1 MVARLIRVRA
11 SDVQYYPRQ
20 SAFKKDKRVAGMGV
34 TIGLAWT
41 PLAGT
46 RSAWSQAAIMN
57 MRGFKLAGQLG
68 EVMRGSAEIAYRSV
82 IGNAAGFGIEKN
94 FFEDA
99 FVPRRAPRPG
109 TALARASPR
118 RTRCC
123 RWNANAGS
131 RAESRWRGELT
142 LTGHVLPVGG
152 IARRSSPRGAR
163 VVRSR
168 SCQRTIAATL
178 THCPN
183 TSTRALTRGTR
194 YTIDSSE
201 VAPALPLSDNDGRPR
216 SS

>member
-1 MVARLIRVRA
+1 
-11 SDVQYYPRQ
+11 
-20 SAFKKDKRVAGMGV
+20 MGV

-68 EVMRGSAEIAYRSV
+68 EVMRGSAEIAYRYV

-99 FVPRRAPRPG
+99 FVPLHAP
-109 TALARASPR
+109 ARATPRDSPSAGI
-118 RTRCC
+118 TT
-123 RWNANAGS
+123 ANA
-131 RAESRWRGELT
+131 L
-142 LTGHVLPVGG
+142 LPLERERRV
-152 IARRSSPRGAR
+152 ARRVAMAGRVDAHRPRATRGRHREKSSPRGAR

-183 TSTRALTRGTR
+183 TSTRALTPGTR

>member
-1 MVARLIRVRA
+1 
-11 SDVQYYPRQ
+11 
-20 SAFKKDKRVAGMGV
+20 
-34 TIGLAWT
+34 
-41 PLAGT
+41 
-46 RSAWSQAAIMN
+46 MN

-68 EVMRGSAEIAYRSV
+68 EVMRGSAEIAYRYV

-99 FVPRRAPRPG
+99 FVPLHAP
-109 TALARASPR
+109 ARATPRDSPSAGI
-118 RTRCC
+118 TT
-123 RWNANAGS
+123 ANALLPLERERRVARLVAMG
-131 RAESRWRGELT
+131 GEFT

-168 SCQRTIAATL
+168 SCQRTIAATS

-183 TSTRALTRGTR
+183 TSTRALTPGTR